1 MSEQL
6 EQEVISAPEKELNV
20 NSMEDLKVIIEAL
33 NKNDQIL
40 QSRIVEAFTP
50 LFQKIAEVEYKLEM
64 LSRLEEKL
72 FIKHVESSKEY
83 VQKITLKEYADLAKV
98 CKRELDADVERVK
111 NLKSN

>member
-1 MSEQL
+1 
-6 EQEVISAPEKELNV
+6 
-20 NSMEDLKVIIEAL
+20 MEDLKVIIEAL

-72 FIKHVESSKEY
+72 FIKNSHETTKEY
-83 VQKITLKEYADLAKV
+83 VQKVTLKEYADLAKV
-98 CKRELDADVERVK
+98 CKRELDAEVEKVK